1 MINWYNVTIHTHFVL
16 TKGSLLRKIDDNV
29 TIYVLLKQNDQ
40 SSRDIFVL
48 AFLDFWSF
56 DILYPE
62 LSFLLR
68 MECSVENGLL
78 IVSLSDEGYTRN
90 VLLII
95 FWMQGI
101 IIQLQFKHLY

>member
-1 MINWYNVTIHTHFVL
+1 MGIIFRSF
-16 TKGSLLRKIDDNV
+16 GFRA
-29 TIYVLLKQNDQ
+29 
-40 SSRDIFVL
+40 SRDIFVL